1 MSCRTVLSYSAAMTC
16 RSEIGSATDIVYLSI
31 EIIIYRPGIQ
41 IYAVYGRMALLFSTQ
56 PASWVS
62 TEDVPSLRMLLPV
75 TTLGQMTQIAAP
87 LFNRSRLLVTMEA
100 KGAKIPFSPLPPATL
115 LSATP

>member
-1 MSCRTVLSYSAAMTC
+1 
-16 RSEIGSATDIVYLSI
+16 
-31 EIIIYRPGIQ
+31 
-41 IYAVYGRMALLFSTQ
+41 
-56 PASWVS
+56 
-62 TEDVPSLRMLLPV
+62 MLLPV

-115 LSATP
+115 LSATPPPNRGVMIVLAYLWPLALVPLGFYLPAERARIRRLLPAHH